1 LSEEQKKKGY
11 KSRKIK
17 DEPRIYVGAMKNNK
31 RDGWGTEYDENGNIR
46 FEGNYFNDTQDGF
59 GTYYYIGPQETPSGK
74 ISKVTRI
81 RYEGEWKAG
90 DRHGKGTSYN
100 EYREAVYL
108 GEYTNGLRRGKGVE
122 YWSKGV
128 VKYKGNWRRGLK
140 RGKGVLYARDG
151 SAQYDGEFKN
161 GLIHGYG
168 YEYYPSGALW
178 WYGEH
183 KRDKREGDSVEFREN
198 ATLSMNGNFKNGKRS
213 GMCLSYYENGNIEH
227 RGIFKK
233 GAPYGFCEK
242 YNEYGE
248 IITYKNGGLTNQQVQ
263 QQMAPQSRFQDEAV
277 EPEVSDIL
285 DDQSNIE
292 EEDEDYIFEGAFNPQ
307 DILNREKD
315 KTLAADENVNN
326 IAHIDMIIN
335 QNIKAEAN
343 LKRQTRGKPK
353 KDKDKLSDDSDR
365 SQDDDVFTDA
375 YSKLTKNLE
384 TFNFISKIGG
394 TSSGFQMPAHSRK
407 KKQGQAGTSM
417 QGAGK
422 STGGKA
428 KIGNGVFAGLLTEK
442 SAGIN
447 KPTSPL
453 LEKQATVITS
463 CEETDQTV
471 QEIGLFTGIPSK
483 AGHGWVGGRS
493 QSLENIEEKRVE
505 ILDDGSGGGDIAV
518 IDEREEEDS
527 VHDL

>member
-1 LSEEQKKKGY
+1 MNEDQKKKGY

-17 DEPRIYVGAMKNNK
+17 DEPRVYVGAMKNNK

-46 FEGNYFNDTQDGF
+46 FEGNYLNDTQDGF
-59 GTYYYIGPQETPSGK
+59 GTYYYIGPMETATGK
-74 ISKVTRI
+74 ICKVTRI
-81 RYEGEWKAG
+81 RYEGNWKAG

-100 EYREAVYL
+100 ENGEAVYL

-122 YWSKGV
+122 YWRKGV

-140 RGKGVLYARDG
+140 RGKGVLYSRDG

-161 GLIHGYG
+161 DEIHGYG
-168 YEYYPSGALW
+168 YEYYPSGALY
-178 WYGEH
+178 WYGQH

-198 ATLSMNGNFKNGKRS
+198 GTLSMNGNFKNGKRS

-233 GAPYGFCEK
+233 GTPYGFCEK

-263 QQMAPQSRFQDEAV
+263 QQMAPQSRFQNEAP

-292 EEDEDYIFEGAFNPQ
+292 EEDEDFVFEGAFNPH

-315 KTLAADENVNN
+315 KTPATNENVNN

-343 LKRQTRGKPK
+343 LKKQTRGKPK
-353 KDKDKLSDDSDR
+353 KDKEKLSDDSDR
-365 SQDDDVFTDA
+365 SQDDDVFADT

-384 TFNFISKIGG
+384 TFNFNSKQGG
-394 TSSGFQMPAHSRK
+394 GSSGFQTPGQSRTK
-407 KKQGQAGTSM
+407 RQPQGETSS
-417 QGAGK
+417 QGGQGNK
-422 STGGKA
+422 SSSTKA
-428 KIGNGVFAGLLTEK
+428 KFGGGFFAALLTEK
-442 SAGIN
+442 SVGIR
-447 KPTSPL
+447 KQSPPVL
-453 LEKQATVITS
+453 NEQGYLVAS
-463 CEETDQTV
+463 
-471 QEIGLFTGIPSK
+471 
-483 AGHGWVGGRS
+483 
-493 QSLENIEEKRVE
+493 
-505 ILDDGSGGGDIAV
+505 SGYTN
-518 IDEREEEDS
+518 
-527 VHDL
+527 